1 MQHAQQW
8 EIHSKLEG
16 SDPLGIMEHRGEIG
30 FQEED
35 GKIKEEQPQ
44 D

>member
-1 MQHAQQW
+1 M
-8 EIHSKLEG
+8 HSKLEDN
-16 SDPLGIMEHRGEIG
+16 DPLGIMEHRGEIG

-35 GKIKEEQPQ
+35 GKIKGEQSQ

>member
-1 MQHAQQW
+1 M
-8 EIHSKLEG
+8 HSKLEG
-16 SDPLGIMEHRGEIG
+16 NKPPGIMEHRGEIG

-35 GKIKEEQPQ
+35 GKIKGEQPH

>member
-1 MQHAQQW
+1 M
-8 EIHSKLEG
+8 EVSPY
-16 SDPLGIMEHRGEIG
+16 SNPLGIMEHREEIG